1 MFFGLGALM
10 ATLTA
15 IALLTPGRGLEPIW
29 RLNPEAHV
37 AFLSMGRWG
46 VALMVV
52 VAAACA
58 LSAVGLWIRAR
69 WGHRL
74 ALIVLTVNLLGDAT
88 NALTRG
94 DLRTL
99 IGLPIAGALIIYL
112 LSAGVREEFRE
123 ANAAT

>member
-15 IALLTPGRGLEPIW
+15 IALLTPGRGLEPMW
-29 RLNPEAHV
+29 RLNPDAHV
-37 AFLSMGRWG
+37 AFLSMGRWA

-58 LSAVGLWIRAR
+58 LSAVGLWIRAP

-99 IGLPIAGALIIYL
+99 VGLPIAGALIIYL

-123 ANAAT
+123 ATAAT